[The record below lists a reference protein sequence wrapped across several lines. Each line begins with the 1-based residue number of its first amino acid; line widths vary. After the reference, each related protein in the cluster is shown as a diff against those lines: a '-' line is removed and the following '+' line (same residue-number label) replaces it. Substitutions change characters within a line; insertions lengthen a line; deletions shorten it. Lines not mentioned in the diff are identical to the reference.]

1 MKLEIKNAIILIY
14 NCESLELPASDGASY
29 GATVYGLWLRSTKSA
44 NLAYH
49 ENARL
54 QILQNATN
62 SMTVRQAWTVY
73 RQIDAR

>member
-1 MKLEIKNAIILIY
+1 MKLGIKNAIILIY
-14 NCESLELPASDGASY
+14 NCESLEPPARDGASY

-44 NLAYH
+44 NLAYPV
-49 ENARL
+49 NARL
-54 QILQNATN
+54 QMLQNATN